1 VADVGQ
7 WIRGGGGAEFRT
19 GGVTVR
25 KTKTAR
31 SIGIAGVLVG
41 VGALLVQYA
50 PAASATKALS
60 APVFSSKS
68 TVDAKQGKVLD
79 FTVKTKANPVASI
92 SESGTLPPGATF
104 TDNGNGTATLS
115 DPTPLA
121 AADGYTIDLVATNT
135 TDGTQNT
142 TDQTLTLDVT
152 SKLPLIRHVFDIV
165 LENNDYSAT
174 FGTPSNDPYLAQTL
188 PGEGALLENYYA
200 TGHFSNDNYI
210 AMVSGQPPNADNQI
224 DCLSYGDFAPG
235 EGQDAQGIQQG
246 AGCVYPTAVKT
257 IADQLS
263 AEGLT
268 WKGYMEDMG
277 NDPGRDGTTGTS
289 CGHPALGGGAGAFT
303 AEASD
308 GYATRHDPFVYFHS
322 IIDNTTECDQDVVP
336 LGDTSGNMPAGTL
349 PGVTGLVADLASVAT
364 TPNFS
369 FITPNLCDDGHDA
382 PCTNTTGAAAGGD
395 PSAADESVADTNT
408 WLRTWVPIITSSPAF
423 QKDGL
428 LEITFD
434 EAEQPTLDTTAC
446 CGETAGPAAQ
456 GGDNGWSG
464 PGGGKVGAI
473 LISPFITPGLTV
485 TKLSYNHFSSLASI
499 EDLFGLPRLG
509 EAQTVTTTFDKHIY
523 SS

>member
-1 VADVGQ
+1 
-7 WIRGGGGAEFRT
+7 
-19 GGVTVR
+19 VR
-25 KTKTAR
+25 KTMAR
-31 SIGIAGVLVG
+31 NIVVAGVLMG
-41 VGALLVQYA
+41 VGALVIQYA
-50 PAASATKALS
+50 PPASATKALS
-60 APVFSSKS
+60 APVFSNKS
-68 TVDAKQGKVLD
+68 TVDAKQGKALD

-121 AADGYTIDLVATNT
+121 AAAAYTLDLVATNVT
-135 TDGTQNT
+135 NGQQNT
-142 TDQTLTLDVT
+142 TDQTLTLDIT

-188 PGEGALLENYYA
+188 PSEGALLENYYA
-200 TGHFSNDNYI
+200 TGHFSNDNYVAI
-210 AMVSGQPPNADNQI
+210 VSGQPPNTDNQL
-224 DCLSYGDFAPG
+224 DCGSYVDFSA
-235 EGQDAQGIQQG
+235 GQDAQGIQQG
-246 AGCVYPTAVKT
+246 DGCVYPTAVKT

-263 AEGLT
+263 GEGLT

-277 NDPGRDGTTGTS
+277 NDPTRDGTTGTS
-289 CGHPALGGGAGAFT
+289 CGHPVSGAHDGAFD
-303 AEASD
+303 AETSD
-308 GYATRHDPFVYFHS
+308 GYATRHNPFVYFHS
-322 IIDNTTECDQDVVP
+322 ITDNASECDQDVVP

-349 PGVTGLVADLASVAT
+349 PGVTGLVTDLASIAT

-382 PCTNTTGAAAGGD
+382 PCTNTTGVAAGGD
-395 PSAADESVADTNT
+395 PSAADEAVADTNT
-408 WLRTWVPIITSSPAF
+408 WLQTWVPIITSSPAF

-434 EAEQPTLDTTAC
+434 EAEDPTLDTTAC
-446 CGETAGPAAQ
+446 CGETAGPAAS
-456 GGDNGWSG
+456 GGDNGLSG

-485 TKLSYNHFSSLASI
+485 TKFSYNHFSSLASV

-523 SS
+523 AG